1 MIEKIVLA
9 IAITCSLY
17 WSTNWS
23 DDIKP
28 QPRQAAIESTRYAE
42 VLIVPTA

>member
-23 DDIKP
+23 NDVKP

-42 VLIVPTA
+42 VFIVTIA

>member
-23 DDIKP
+23 NDVKP
-28 QPRQAAIESTRYAE
+28 QPRQAAIENTRYVE
-42 VLIVPTA
+42 VFIVTTA

>member
-23 DDIKP
+23 NKIEP
-28 QPRQAAIESTRYAE
+28 QPRQAAIESSRYVE
-42 VLIVPTA
+42 VFIVTIA

>member
-17 WSTNWS
+17 WSTSWS
-23 DDIKP
+23 NNVKP
-28 QPRQAAIESTRYAE
+28 QPRQAAIESSRYVE
-42 VLIVPTA
+42 VFIVTTA